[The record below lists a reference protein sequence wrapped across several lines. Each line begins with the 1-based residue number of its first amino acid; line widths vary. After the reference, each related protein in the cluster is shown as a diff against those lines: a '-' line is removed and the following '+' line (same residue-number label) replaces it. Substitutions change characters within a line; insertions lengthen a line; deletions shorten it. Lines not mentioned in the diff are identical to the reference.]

1 MDNTN
6 NFTNL
11 HPRLRFA
18 VEGVQYETDQQYLT
32 GAAIKQLAG
41 LSPDV
46 DLYLRADDPFNDEL
60 IENSK
65 EVNLALPGIEGF
77 FTKKTLK
84 YFVDGKPFFSKS
96 QYITGE
102 EIKIA
107 AGLPLDIELFLNVPE
122 GWQDQR
128 IGNEDRVNLAR
139 PGQERFISKRKTVI
153 IFVNGTRYEYTGATI
168 SFEKVIEFAQV
179 PPSSQGYLIKY
190 NHGPHQNPKGI
201 LSRGTVVYVKD
212 NMNFNVRSSHQS

>member
-1 MDNTN
+1 MDNTK

-46 DLYLRADDPFNDEL
+46 DLYLRVDDPSNDEL

-102 EIKIA
+102 EIKIV
-107 AGLPLDIELFLNVPE
+107 AGLPLDLELFLDVPE

-128 IGNEDRVNLAR
+128 IENEDRVNLAR

-168 SFEKVIEFAQV
+168 SFERVIEFAQV

>member
-1 MDNTN
+1 M
-6 NFTNL
+6 NL
-11 HPRLRFA
+11 STPHPRLRFT
-18 VEGVQYETDQQYLT
+18 VGGVQYETDQQYLT

-41 LSPDV
+41 ISPDV
-46 DLYLRADDPFNDEL
+46 DLYLRVDSPFNDEL

-65 EVNLALPGIEGF
+65 VVNLALPGIEGF
-77 FTKKTLK
+77 FTKKALK
-84 YFVDGKPFFSKS
+84 YFVDGRPIISKS

-107 AGLPLDIELFLNVPE
+107 AGLPLDVELFLDVPE
-122 GWQDQR
+122 GWKDQR
-128 IGNEDRVNLAR
+128 IGNEEKVNLAR
-139 PGQERFISKRKTVI
+139 PGQERFISKGKMVI
-153 IFVNGTRYEYTGATI
+153 IFVNGTRYEYTGETI
-168 SFEKVIEFAQV
+168 SFEKVIELAQV
-179 PPSSQGYLIKY
+179 PQSSQGYLIKY